1 MAQGQANASAGNL
14 TPDAAGDRF
23 HPSGAGYAKA
33 VAALLP
39 PAVQELRFAIDADQT
54 IVVA

>member
-1 MAQGQANASAGNL
+1 LAQGQANASAGNL